1 MAAPIEEVCLI
12 DAEDNK
18 EYKIILS
25 SGDAEKARRNM
36 NFATL
41 LLAKAKEQYMLPQAT
56 SERCQGIFFSSV
68 IRASYLILCLLI
80 TAEIFVIKI
89 PALLLGRS

>member
-56 SERCQGIFFSSV
+56 SERKYNEFKN
-68 IRASYLILCLLI
+68 
-80 TAEIFVIKI
+80 IK
-89 PALLLGRS
+89 

>member
-56 SERCQGIFFSSV
+56 SE
-68 IRASYLILCLLI
+68 
-80 TAEIFVIKI
+80 
-89 PALLLGRS
+89 LLLQGVRESFSHQLSVLRIW